1 MVNRPPSP
9 HRLLAWRAP
18 FFPRKYSSLL
28 AALPM
33 EETRQ
38 RGAHRRAL
46 IEDLNPMNRNVGAS
60 FMLSVLMVSFFAVAL
75 YPRDGPPPPC
85 SAKSSVVSSEAPG
98 SAPPDPPPL
107 PTPGVPLFEAT
118 EVAAAEPASKP
129 DPVPE
134 PRDQWRAETSP
145 RPQPFTV
152 RSLQDR
158 SEIMAGTEESSPGP
172 TGADLMT
179 RPSPTTW
186 PVRAQTVSR
195 RRASVLLRHPPAFTT
210 VGAGESLSDV
220 AIRVY
225 GSPESAEMLWRANR
239 DVIEQRN
246 SSLRAGMLLRTPS
259 DRARPGGPPGVGVE

>member
-1 MVNRPPSP
+1 
-9 HRLLAWRAP
+9 
-18 FFPRKYSSLL
+18 
-28 AALPM
+28 
-33 EETRQ
+33 
-38 RGAHRRAL
+38 
-46 IEDLNPMNRNVGAS
+46 MNRNVGAS
-60 FMLSVLMVSFFAVAL
+60 FTLSVLMVCFFAVAL

-85 SAKSSVVSSEAPG
+85 SAKSLVVSSEAPG
-98 SAPPDPPPL
+98 TAPPDPPPW

-134 PRDQWRAETSP
+134 PRDEGRAETSP
-145 RPQPFTV
+145 RPQPVTV

-158 SEIMAGTEESSPGP
+158 SEIMVGTEERPPGP
-172 TGADLMT
+172 SRADRMT

-186 PVRAQTVSR
+186 PVRPQTIAR
-195 RRASVLLRHPPAFTT
+195 RRAIVPPRHPPAFTT
-210 VGAGESLSDV
+210 VGAGESLADV

-239 DVIEQRN
+239 DFIEQRD

-259 DRARPGGPPGVGVE
+259 DRARPGGPPRVGVN

>member
-1 MVNRPPSP
+1 
-9 HRLLAWRAP
+9 
-18 FFPRKYSSLL
+18 
-28 AALPM
+28 
-33 EETRQ
+33 
-38 RGAHRRAL
+38 
-46 IEDLNPMNRNVGAS
+46 MNRNAGAS
-60 FMLSVLMVSFFAVAL
+60 FTLSVLMVCFFTVAL

-98 SAPPDPPPL
+98 SAPLDPPPL

-134 PRDQWRAETSP
+134 PRDEGRAETSP
-145 RPQPFTV
+145 RPQPVTV

-158 SEIMAGTEESSPGP
+158 SEIMAGTEERPPGP
-172 TGADLMT
+172 SRAELMT

-186 PVRAQTVSR
+186 PVRAQTIAR
-195 RRASVLLRHPPAFTT
+195 RRAIVPPCHPPAFTT
-210 VGAGESLSDV
+210 VGAGESLADV

-239 DVIEQRN
+239 DFIEQRD

-259 DRARPGGPPGVGVE
+259 DRARPGGPPRVGVH